1 MGASSLC
8 VGPRGVFC
16 AIWFARQKTKANMAQ
31 NHFWCNHMRVSGAGC
46 GAWAW
51 GGGKIISQFAGAW
64 TKLRKSREEPM
75 PNISKEAELQT
86 VITTFEMT
94 PGTCQDLLDALTDAY
109 DQFISK
115 QPGFIAAGL
124 HVNDAQTRIANY
136 SQWRRREDFQA
147 MLRSEEMRERNR
159 KINQLCRSFEPVMY
173 DVLQA
178 YD

>member
-1 MGASSLC
+1 
-8 VGPRGVFC
+8 
-16 AIWFARQKTKANMAQ
+16 
-31 NHFWCNHMRVSGAGC
+31 
-46 GAWAW
+46 
-51 GGGKIISQFAGAW
+51 
-64 TKLRKSREEPM
+64 M
-75 PNISKEAELQT
+75 PKISKETELQT

-147 MLRSEEMRERNR
+147 MLRSDEMRERNR
-159 KINQLCRSFEPVMY
+159 KINQLCRCFEPVMY
-173 DVLQA
+173 DVMQA